1 MRHVIETWAPWMPAE
16 ESEAYVTHVWGLD
29 IYERTPTAVE
39 LGRRLGLTNAERE
52 ALKLWPFLPIDR
64 TADEIAESA
73 KARRNNRRR
82 EKARASGI
90 RTRAAYLAEL
100 ENKPK
105 PWITEGISRATYYR
119 RRKRDEVRRGPVL
132 LIVDRQ
138 VPYPVSPKEESPKK
152 GSQGGELAEGL
163 IVRAIEV
170 GETEAEASSSFEL
183 VPNSVSPESSTKVP
197 EPRISGLGSWGPA
210 AKQVSPELQE
220 RYSKI
225 RARFDTLPDPRIGT
239 AA

>member
-1 MRHVIETWAPWMPAE
+1 VVAVSNVSLAAAEPQKKMRHVIETWAPWMPAE

-64 TADEIAESA
+64 TADEIAEIA

-100 ENKPK
+100 ENKRK

-132 LIVDRQ
+132 
-138 VPYPVSPKEESPKK
+138 
-152 GSQGGELAEGL
+152 
-163 IVRAIEV
+163 
-170 GETEAEASSSFEL
+170 
-183 VPNSVSPESSTKVP
+183 
-197 EPRISGLGSWGPA
+197 
-210 AKQVSPELQE
+210 
-220 RYSKI
+220 
-225 RARFDTLPDPRIGT
+225 
-239 AA
+239 